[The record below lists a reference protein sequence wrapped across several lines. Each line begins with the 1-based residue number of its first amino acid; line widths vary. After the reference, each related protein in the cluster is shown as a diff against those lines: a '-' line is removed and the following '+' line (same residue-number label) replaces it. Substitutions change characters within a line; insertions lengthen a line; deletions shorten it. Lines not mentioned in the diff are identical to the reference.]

1 MTAKGLSST
10 QPTKKSSES
19 RKESR
24 MKLVECVPNFSE
36 GRDRNKIQ
44 AITKEIEATPGVKL
58 LDVDPGE
65 STNRTVVTFIGTP
78 EAVQEAAF
86 KAVRKAAEVI
96 DMGQHKGAHSRIGAT
111 DVCPFVPLSEV
122 TMDDCVQLAHALGK
136 RVAAELGIPVYFYEE
151 AALKP
156 ERRNLAAIRAGEYEG
171 LPEKLKDPAWA
182 PDCGEPLFNAK
193 AGATVIG
200 AREFL
205 IAYNINLNTRDR
217 RLANE
222 IALHIRE
229 SGRARRDSD
238 GNILRDEAGLAIKVP
253 GKFTHL
259 KAVGWYIED
268 YGIAQLSINFTNYK
282 VTPVHIVFDEV
293 VRYAE
298 LLGLRV
304 TGSELVGLIPKEALL
319 AAGRYYLDKQG
330 KSPGVPEAEL
340 IRTAVLS
347 LGLNDIVPFDSKKK
361 IIENQ
366 IEGPKKRLA
375 EMSLREFVNELSMD
389 SPAPGGGSA
398 AALCGALS
406 ASLSSMVAN
415 LTVGKK
421 GYEKAWKD
429 LKQAAARAQKLKDA
443 CLEIVDLDAAAFD
456 KLMEAYRL
464 PKTSE
469 EQIKER
475 DEAVRSAAIE
485 ATLVPFDV
493 LDKSVELLKLAKK
506 VANKGN
512 RNSLSDA
519 GVASQA
525 GRAAAEGAYYNIR
538 INLPSIQDSEFRSGL
553 AKQAVR
559 LKKRALR
566 LADEINKMVEKELR
580 KM

>member
-1 MTAKGLSST
+1 
-10 QPTKKSSES
+10 
-19 RKESR
+19 

-36 GRDRNKIQ
+36 GRDRDKIQ

-65 STNRTVVTFIGTP
+65 STNRTVVTFIGPP

-86 KAVRKAAEVI
+86 KAIRKAAEVI
-96 DMGQHKGAHSRIGAT
+96 DMSQHKGAHSRIGAT

-122 TMDDCVQLAHALGK
+122 TMDDCVQMAHALGQ

-151 AALKP
+151 AALKA

-182 PDCGEPLFNAK
+182 PDCGEPVFNAR

-222 IALHIRE
+222 IALDIRE
-229 SGRARRDSD
+229 SGRSKRDRD
-238 GNILRDEAGLAIKVP
+238 GNILRDEDGLAIKEP

-259 KAVGWYIED
+259 KAVGWFIED
-268 YGIAQLSINFTNYK
+268 YDIAQLSINFTNYK

-293 VRYAE
+293 VRQAAN
-298 LLGLRV
+298 LGLRV

-330 KSPGVPEAEL
+330 KSPGVPEEEL

-347 LGLNDIVPFDSKKK
+347 LGLSDVVPFDPQKK

-366 IEGPKKRLA
+366 IEGPARRLVGL
-375 EMSLREFVNELSMD
+375 SLREFVNELSMD

-406 ASLSSMVAN
+406 AALSSMVAN

-443 CLEIVDLDAAAFD
+443 YLDSVDLDTEAFN

-464 PKTSE
+464 PKASE
-469 EQIKER
+469 EQKKER
-475 DEAVRSAAIE
+475 DEAVKGAAVE

-493 LDKSVELLKLAKK
+493 LDKSIEALKLAKK
-506 VANKGN
+506 VAQKGN
-512 RNSLSDA
+512 RNSVSDA
-519 GVASQA
+519 GVAGQT
-525 GRAAAEGAYYNIR
+525 GRAAAEAAYFNIR
-538 INLPSIQDSEFRSGL
+538 INLPSIPDQEFRSRM
-553 AKQAVR
+553 AKQAAR

-566 LADEINKMVEKELR
+566 LAEEINKIVEKQIK